1 MRTILINRKGTL
13 INLPIATSLALGGV
27 IVGDNLTINA
37 SGEINL
43 PVASTTQLGGI
54 IVGANLSITNGVL
67 NATGGSGSGT
77 GEWGYI
83 GGDLTKQTDL
93 YFAFVTLNTLQTISA
108 VKTFSVT
115 PILSEASAILSF
127 SSTTGAKQ
135 ITTGGTTNFALMPGG
150 NVGVKTTTPLEA
162 LQIGGSASANL
173 GIRLNSAGDT
183 YLKFREGAGDYGF
196 TINYDG
202 DGTNNLNILTH
213 DNDVTGVVK
222 VSIARSTG
230 YVGIATAAP
239 AYPLDVNG
247 VGMFRS
253 NLLVKAYLGTDNFV
267 SETTGWRATYA
278 GHLDMRSIFTNQMVA
293 KSFIADLDLAL
304 LSGHIVT
311 KSVTQISRDF
321 TVVAVDST
329 VKVYVEALPGF
340 PTSQVFA
347 DDDWVRFQVINRD
360 GGLTWTVV
368 WATVNTSTFTDEGGG
383 EQSYTLTIKYAG
395 ALDAAVGE
403 MVYAG
408 GAAQDFGQSGDGF
421 IQQEAASTYTDSGR
435 PWLQVA
441 TWVTDP
447 SDSDNITVRARLG
460 NLEGITGQ
468 DGFGLVTR
476 KDNDNYVSQWWLSDT
491 DWGIR
496 GAVAG
501 STVFQ
506 LGDTN
511 EIAGFTIDAVEG
523 IYAGTGAT
531 RVQMKVGGGFWAGDT
546 AIGDAPFSVTNAGV
560 LKAVSGTIGGWGLDT
575 DAIYTGTKS
584 TGDGLNVANDGI
596 TFADD
601 GGIHAG
607 NFYINADGEVGV
619 KNLKF
624 SYTKAGALM
633 LDGDEISN
641 PYNYPGK
648 QGYILI
654 NQTLYDASQN
664 ISVFIGN
671 GKGSNFFG
679 VNTPADGDIVSYEDH
694 TFQKEIIAESA
705 GTFTGTL
712 TANGS
717 LVANSTFKTA
727 YGRVKKITRITESTL
742 LTAANHIV
750 ICNNTV
756 GIEVDLPL
764 APVTGQEFV
773 IKRMTASGV
782 IVDGNGNNI
791 LKHDSATPVGTTDIT
806 GTRAWTLV
814 YDGILWQAISST

>member
-1 MRTILINRKGTL
+1 MASKITIIRNDTSPKIEISKQGRRILINRKGTL
-13 INLPIATSLALGGV
+13 INLPIATDS
-27 IVGDNLTINA
+27 
-37 SGEINL
+37 S
-43 PVASTTQLGGI
+43 LGGI
-54 IVGANLSITNGVL
+54 IVGANLSINNGVL
-67 NATGGSGSGT
+67 NASAGEGGVGDWGS
-77 GEWGYI
+77 I
-83 GGDLTKQTDL
+83 GGTLTDQKDL
-93 YFAFVTLNTLQTISA
+93 YFAFVTLDTEQSITEE
-108 VKTFSVT
+108 KTFTVT
-115 PILSEASAILSF
+115 PILSEDSAVLSL
-127 SSTTGAKQ
+127 SSTTGVKQ
-135 ITTGGTTNFALMPGG
+135 ITTGGTTNLALMPGG
-150 NVGVKTTTPLEA
+150 KVGIGTTTPLEA
-162 LQIGGSASANL
+162 LQVGGTASANL
-173 GIRLNSAGDT
+173 GIRINSGGDT
-183 YLKFREGAGDYGF
+183 YIKFREGEGDYGF
-196 TINYDG
+196 SINYDG
-202 DGTNNLNILTH
+202 DDTNNFNIISH
-213 DNDVTGVVK
+213 DNDAVGVRR

-239 AYPLDVNG
+239 EYPLDVNG

-253 NLLVKAYLGTDNFV
+253 NLLVKEYLGTDNFV

-460 NLEGITGQ
+460 NIGGITGQ
-468 DGFGLVTR
+468 DGFGFVTR

-531 RVQMKVGGGFWAGDT
+531 RVQMKAGAGFWAGAT
-546 AIGDAPFSVTNAGV
+546 AIGDAPFSVTVAGV
-560 LKAVSGTIGGWGLDT
+560 LKAVSGTIGGWNLDD

-584 TGDGLNVANDGI
+584 TGDGFNATPGI
-596 TFADD
+596 TYAADGSIHSPSFYLDASGGIGIKNGYIETNPEGWWVGDRGMRIEGGSITEPFADAHSNIIFNYTGYNGGTTRSRGIIIYD
-601 GGIHAG
+601 G
-607 NFYINADGEVGV
+607 
-619 KNLKF
+619 KNNQLAYF
-624 SYTKAGALM
+624 SGFTPSI
-633 LDGDEISN
+633 DFN
-641 PYNYPGK
+641 
-648 QGYILI
+648 
-654 NQTLYDASQN
+654 
-664 ISVFIGN
+664 
-671 GKGSNFFG
+671 
-679 VNTPADGDIVSYEDH
+679 VNTDVEGIF
-694 TFQKEIIAESA
+694 TTES
-705 GTFTGTL
+705 
-712 TANGS
+712 
-717 LVANSTFKTA
+717 
-727 YGRVKKITRITESTL
+727 GRVKKIQRITTTTTL
-742 LTAANHIV
+742 TTAHHII
-750 ICNNTV
+750 ICNNTSS
-756 GIEVDLPL
+756 IDVDLPSS
-764 APVTGQEFV
+764 PTTGQEFIV
-773 IKRMTASGV
+773 KRINSGGV
-782 IVDGNGNNI
+782 RIDGNGKTIYRN
-791 LKHDSATPVGTTDIT
+791 DSTTPDSTIDIT
-806 GTRAWTLV
+806 STNAWCLV
-814 YDGILWQAISST
+814 YDGTNWNTVSTGS